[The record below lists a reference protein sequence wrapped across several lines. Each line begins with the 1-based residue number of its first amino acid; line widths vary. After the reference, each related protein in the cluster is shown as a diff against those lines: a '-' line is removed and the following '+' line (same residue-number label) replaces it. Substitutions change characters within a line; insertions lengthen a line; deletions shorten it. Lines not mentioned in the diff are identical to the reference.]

1 MADTPHRSTL
11 ALRRVALL
19 DGLPDQR
26 LDLLA
31 QQCTWHSMAPH
42 QALATRAEDRCE
54 VYFLVSGCV
63 RVTTYSANGRQVT
76 FRDCATGEHFGDIAA
91 IDGLPRSADVV
102 ALESGVVA
110 CLAREDFLALLRDE
124 PRVALRVMHG
134 LASLVRQLSERVID
148 LSTLGVQH
156 RLHVELLRLAQQA
169 GTQDNRARL
178 DPSPRHA
185 ALAGQISTNREQ
197 ITRELNALLREGLLA
212 KEAKA
217 LVITDVAGLAARV
230 SQARGHAE
238 T

>member
-1 MADTPHRSTL
+1 MADIPHRSTL

-19 DGLPDQR
+19 EGLSEQR
-26 LDLLA
+26 LDWLA
-31 QQCTWHSMAPH
+31 QQCVWHSVAPQ

-54 VYFLVSGCV
+54 VYFLVSGGV

-76 FRDCATGEHFGDIAA
+76 FRDCAAGEHFGDIAA

-110 CLAREDFLALLRDE
+110 SLTREAFLALLRDE
-124 PRVALRVMHG
+124 PQVALRVMQR

-169 GTQDNRARL
+169 GVQDNRARL

-212 KEAKA
+212 KEDKT
-217 LVITDVAGLAARV
+217 LVITDVSRLAAKV
-230 SQARGHAE
+230 LQARGNAGA
-238 T
+238 